1 VLRRPI
7 ETTRLFGQFGDSFR
21 IAGDTLISKKMTI
34 DELKPWQEK
43 TVVLHLY
50 DGEVTTAKVD
60 VVDAE
65 YEDIIV
71 SVLTSNRHYERPREL
86 ARFAIRAADIQRIDL
101 AEV

>member
-1 VLRRPI
+1 LARP
-7 ETTRLFGQFGDSFR
+7 RQNFR
-21 IAGDTLISKKMTI
+21 IAGDMLMSKKMTI

-50 DGEVTTAKVD
+50 DGEITTAKVD
-60 VVDAE
+60 FVDAE

-71 SVLTSNRHYERPREL
+71 SVLTSNRHYERPGEL
-86 ARFAIRAADIQRIDL
+86 ALAIRAAEIQRIDL